1 MTSAHSSA
9 ADGMGGST
17 VAADAVR
24 IISPLLET
32 HHAEHVLYEV
42 RGSTQTSKYQP
53 CMHSHAVSS
62 FTPDARFRTSCAGLE
77 IKAPEFRAQAK
88 RKASIYKDVSSRR
101 QEPVDKSAER
111 KSSQAQIRG
120 LSGRVECDKYPV
132 VFSLPRHGTKDCN
145 NKRFLPRK
153 IEEKEF
159 PLVLWCIITHSSAS
173 SHRQQRGRDHPLRPP
188 GVGGNDTRNANE
200 VMKRKRKRPVS

>member
-1 MTSAHSSA
+1 MASAHKLA

-24 IISPLLET
+24 IIISPLLET

-120 LSGRVECDKYPV
+120 LSGRVECDNTPSYFLYPATEQKATTRRTAPPPV
-132 VFSLPRHGTKDCN
+132 
-145 NKRFLPRK
+145 RK
-153 IEEKEF
+153 C
-159 PLVLWCIITHSSAS
+159 V
-173 SHRQQRGRDHPLRPP
+173 
-188 GVGGNDTRNANE
+188 
-200 VMKRKRKRPVS
+200 